1 MPADIRTAYL
11 WCQINKPLYILVKQY
26 NFITLVGSLISRFP
40 NLFGNSTDLSFFA
53 RRLIFVT
60 LIFIYICWYWYVLD
74 YFNQENLHILTL
86 VYVKMIKKP
95 SVKKITLILSI
106 KWPLNYLLSVFL
118 VCHITTICDK
128 KIFCQ
133 IHNLYEKLK
142 LDFQSKTWF

>member
-1 MPADIRTAYL
+1 MPEGIRTAYL

-53 RRLIFVT
+53 RRLIFVI
-60 LIFIYICWYWYVLD
+60 LIFIYICWYLYLLD

-95 SVKKITLILSI
+95 SVKKIALILSL

>member
-1 MPADIRTAYL
+1 MPEGIRTAFL

-26 NFITLVGSLISRFP
+26 NFITLVGSLIKRLP
-40 NLFGNSTDLSFFA
+40 DLFGNSTDLSFFA
-53 RRLIFVT
+53 RRLLFVI
-60 LIFIYICWYWYVLD
+60 LIFIYICWYLYLLD

-95 SVKKITLILSI
+95 SGKKTTLILFL

-133 IHNLYEKLK
+133 IHHLYEKPK
-142 LDFQSKTWF
+142 LVFQSKTWF